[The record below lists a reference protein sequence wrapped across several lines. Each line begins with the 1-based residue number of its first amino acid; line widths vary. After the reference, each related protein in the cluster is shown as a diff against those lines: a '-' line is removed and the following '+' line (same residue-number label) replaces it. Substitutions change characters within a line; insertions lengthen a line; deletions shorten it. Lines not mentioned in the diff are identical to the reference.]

1 MTKQEYKDKLN
12 AILEFFKTSIIT
24 PNSNGSEIVTRY
36 ITSSG
41 LNDEQWLGFLRGK
54 NNGKTDIWLLT
65 ISELKG
71 LGAGQKAVSG
81 STKRIQLAV
90 DYFSDYRQGTDASNS
105 EQSFRD
111 KVFGVDFDLEKKQ
124 GLCGL
129 DNIRLIDWTFKLKLK
144 RFVNDTTHWAI
155 GVINLELDIHSFN

>member
-24 PNSNGSEIVTRY
+24 PNSNDSEIVTRY

-111 KVFGVDFDLEKKQ
+111 KVSWGV
-124 GLCGL
+124 
-129 DNIRLIDWTFKLKLK
+129 
-144 RFVNDTTHWAI
+144 
-155 GVINLELDIHSFN
+155 S